1 MTVISVP
8 AKRAPIVTKDAPGKP
23 VPVLPAN
30 GIIALK
36 GAGKAAREDAYVMIA
51 PLAFVEAESR
61 DASIANLRIALG
73 KAPSIQDISIARD
86 EYIIGRTATRLT
98 ALPKDQRLEAARD
111 IVLHYSDAPKDGIT
125 PRPLRKNKKGR
136 RTPDQQRAVGAA
148 REYFSQL
155 LAETPHGK
163 AKPQSVKNKGRV
175 TRKPQMA
182 GSRNIQPEPS
192 KVPSHSTLVRPEPAS
207 DRAQACNHVFTQAAA
222 LLAYANKNAKLLPT
236 DIGQLVCAFQSGM
249 IKAMAL
255 EAERQAARDIVN
267 AK

>member
-1 MTVISVP
+1 MSVTSIS
-8 AKRAPIVTKDAPGKP
+8 AKRAPIVTADATTPKDDA
-23 VPVLPAN
+23 
-30 GIIALK
+30 IIRLK
-36 GAGKAAREDAYVMIA
+36 GAGKAQREAAYELIA

-73 KAPSIQDISIARD
+73 KAPSIQDIDIARN
-86 EYIIGRTATRLT
+86 EYVIGRTATRLVT
-98 ALPKDQRLEAARD
+98 LPKNERLEAARD

-163 AKPQSVKNKGRV
+163 AKDQATKNKGRV
-175 TRKPQMA
+175 TRKPAMA
-182 GSRNIQPEPS
+182 GSKNMGNAAPPT
-192 KVPSHSTLVRPEPAS
+192 HSALVRPEPAT

-249 IKAMAL
+249 TKAMAL

-267 AK
+267 NLHIRRK